1 MFERSQRLKE
11 QRRRLEEE
19 KIHVEAFQEV
29 SGLPQKEIE
38 KIACQVRYEYTSVQ
52 KAKRKKTAGLIR
64 ALIVL
69 AIAGSLSG
77 LLIWG
82 RHKIPRPQTERGQT
96 IRSARNEEELVL
108 IKAAGDGNLQ
118 MVRFLLKK
126 GISINVTNQDH
137 STPLMAAAAA
147 GHFKIVQFL
156 LEQGADVHVRDDNG
170 LTPLD
175 HAERAGHTPM
185 VNLLGRAVT
194 RASPEGSNI
203 RKLWERDIPF
213 SGYSFIESAR
223 KNDVDAVKLFLSE
236 GIDINFRNPERKSAL
251 EAAAEAGALEV
262 IELLLEADSD
272 LEEGFINAALEAAA
286 GQGRLKAVRL
296 LVGRATDLQAPLS
309 QARRNGYR
317 EIEML
322 LLEARAAE

>member
-19 KIHVEAFQEV
+19 KIHVEALQEV

-38 KIACQVRYEYTSVQ
+38 KIACQVRSEYTSVQ

-108 IKAAGDGNLQ
+108 IEAAGDGNLQ

-126 GISINVTNQDH
+126 GIS
-137 STPLMAAAAA
+137 
-147 GHFKIVQFL
+147 
-156 LEQGADVHVRDDNG
+156 
-170 LTPLD
+170 
-175 HAERAGHTPM
+175 
-185 VNLLGRAVT
+185 
-194 RASPEGSNI
+194 
-203 RKLWERDIPF
+203 
-213 SGYSFIESAR
+213 
-223 KNDVDAVKLFLSE
+223 
-236 GIDINFRNPERKSAL
+236 
-251 EAAAEAGALEV
+251 
-262 IELLLEADSD
+262 
-272 LEEGFINAALEAAA
+272 INAALEAAA